1 MGLDDSKKIFD
12 TLLKEWSENI
22 DNIVTEEDAR
32 FQVIDRMLTEVLGWN
47 HSEIRTERNTGSGY
61 VDYLIYSGGRNR
73 LVLEAKRM
81 SKLLIDT
88 INPKVGEYKVNGAAL
103 DSAIDGLKQAKRYC
117 IDTGTGFAVL
127 TTGIEW
133 IGFLAVRTDGTSP
146 KEGKAIV
153 FPNLQSIQAKFA
165 KFYDLFSRESVLNE
179 DYKIVIHQAEGLQI
193 QSVVELYTIVDS
205 AQIRLLNKTKIASDL
220 DQIFREF
227 FSSMSGEHD
236 IEMLSRCFV
245 ETKESREADSSLE
258 KITRKLLNKI
268 EVVSH
273 GKDNELQKH
282 IKQAVETQR
291 GDFVLII
298 GNKGAGKSTFIDRF
312 FRLIL
317 EKSIRDK
324 CLVLRVDLRD
334 STGDIETI
342 TEWIIKELKDEI
354 EGQLFKQES
363 PTYEELQGIFYKE
376 YERWK
381 KGEYKYL
388 YEHDKKEFKIKFGE
402 YIYNL
407 SKDSPLEY
415 VIRLLQD
422 SVRSRLMMP
431 CLIFDNADHYPQQFQ
446 DAVFQFAQSIF
457 RKVITFVIFPITDR
471 TIWQLSKSGPFQ
483 SYDTTKFYLPVPST
497 KDVLSK
503 RVDFVKH
510 KIEESNRRE
519 EYFLKKGIK
528 LNLQDIN
535 AFAVCLEEVFVK
547 TDFVG
552 RIIGWLANFDIRRSL
567 QITQRI
573 ITSPRISIDDLV
585 KTFLAGN
592 SLMIPEWDIMRAL
605 ISGDYTYFNQE
616 ENDFILNMF
625 SIKRDRVTSPLI
637 KLSIIVLLQNR
648 ELSATTS
655 ELSYM
660 SVEDVMN
667 YLEPLGFSRTVVKH
681 YMLTL
686 LQHRL
691 IEPYDPTEDIIYE
704 DLRVKVTSAGKIHYE
719 LATNNETYVTQM
731 ALTTPIRDNLLI
743 TKQREIFSTQKLN
756 RGHWLRL
763 ISNFIKYVLEED
775 AKFVSIPDRDMYEI
789 QLNLRTEL
797 EYQWRK
803 KIQVWDL
810 E

>member
-47 HSEIRTERNTGSGY
+47 HSEIRTERNTDSGY

-282 IKQAVETQR
+282 IKLAVETQR

-334 STGDIETI
+334 SPGDIETI

>member
-1 MGLDDSKKIFD
+1 
-12 TLLKEWSENI
+12 
-22 DNIVTEEDAR
+22 
-32 FQVIDRMLTEVLGWN
+32 
-47 HSEIRTERNTGSGY
+47 
-61 VDYLIYSGGRNR
+61 
-73 LVLEAKRM
+73 
-81 SKLLIDT
+81 
-88 INPKVGEYKVNGAAL
+88 
-103 DSAIDGLKQAKRYC
+103 
-117 IDTGTGFAVL
+117 
-127 TTGIEW
+127 
-133 IGFLAVRTDGTSP
+133 
-146 KEGKAIV
+146 
-153 FPNLQSIQAKFA
+153 
-165 KFYDLFSRESVLNE
+165 
-179 DYKIVIHQAEGLQI
+179 
-193 QSVVELYTIVDS
+193 
-205 AQIRLLNKTKIASDL
+205 
-220 DQIFREF
+220 
-227 FSSMSGEHD
+227 MSGEHD

>member
-47 HSEIRTERNTGSGY
+47 HSEIRTERNTDSGY

-103 DSAIDGLKQAKRYC
+103 ASAKDGLKQAKRYC